1 MLGWWLLSKELD
13 LRWQTEVSSVDE
25 LVFVGVSL
33 SLQLSCWES
42 DLTAKLRFPP
52 AVCQERSM
60 SATDDLPDE

>member
-25 LVFVGVSL
+25 LVVVGVSL

-42 DLTAKLRFPP
+42 DLAATEVPP
-52 AVCQERSM
+52 RCLSGEINVSC
-60 SATDDLPDE
+60 